1 MLISFFFSSRRRHT
15 SCALV
20 TGVQTC
26 ALPISWEE
34 VRDWFHDAGNYVD
47 SIDRAAEELAQ
58 GLCGSAPSPAIE
70 AIERRLRDALGISIV
85 YRQSLRLREFDATRR
100 HLVIDPSLP
109 ADTRR
114 LPPAAQLPPRRT
126 AGADERRGGQE

>member
-1 MLISFFFSSRRRHT
+1 MVLVCLLFSSSRRHT
-15 SCALV
+15 ICALV

-26 ALPISWEE
+26 ALPISYRRARQRLQIIDEALTGGTAEGSRLPWEE

-85 YRQSLRLREFDATRR
+85 YRQSLSLRAFDEIGRAP
-100 HLVIDPSLP
+100 D
-109 ADTRR
+109 
-114 LPPAAQLPPRRT
+114 
-126 AGADERRGGQE
+126 